1 MAPSGQGMF
10 RRIFSDDQVGA
21 PLRETVFRRI
31 WTASLLSNFGSL
43 IQGVGAAWAMTQM
56 TNSADMVALVQTAS
70 MLPIMLLSVP
80 GGAVADMYDRRI
92 VALVALAATL
102 VTSAALSVLAW
113 FDLITPISLL
123 VFCFA
128 IGSGMA
134 LFGPAWQSSVNEQVP
149 PQMLPAAIALNS
161 ISFNIARSFGPAIG
175 GAVVAAAGAVA
186 AFTVNALSYLPLI
199 AALYLWRRKVEPSRL
214 PPEKLDR
221 AIISGVRYVL
231 NSPPMRTVMARCALT
246 GALGASVF
254 ALLPLL
260 ARDVLGGGAQTYGVL
275 LGAFGIGAIV
285 GALYVSA
292 VRKKFGS
299 EVAATS
305 CMWLMAIGT
314 GIAAMSTTPAV
325 TAAAL
330 TLCGAGWMMS
340 MALFNISIQMS
351 APRWVSGRALAG
363 FRSANSGG
371 LALGSWVWGYMADH
385 IGIEMALLVSAIAL
399 SLSPFV
405 AIWLRMPE
413 VDGTNRDVADPAA
426 DPEVRLALT
435 PRSGPIVVEL
445 EYRIDPKN
453 ARSFYRIM
461 QDVQLNRQRNGAYGW
476 SIARDVADPAL
487 WTERFHCPTWYDYLR
502 QRSRPTLAERAVQKT
517 AADMHMGPGPVRI
530 RRMLERPFGSVRWQD
545 ETPDIAMDEV
555 PIAVQTASSSGT

>member
-1 MAPSGQGMF
+1 MAPSRQGMF
-10 RRIFSDDQVGA
+10 QRIFADDQVGA

-56 TNSADMVALVQTAS
+56 TNSADMVALVQTAA

-80 GGAVADMYDRRI
+80 AGAIADMYDRRI
-92 VALVALAATL
+92 VGLVALLITLAA
-102 VTSAALSVLAW
+102 SAALSVLAW
-113 FDLITPISLL
+113 FDLVTPISLL
-123 VFCFA
+123 ALCFA
-128 IGSGMA
+128 IGAGTA

-149 PQMLPAAIALNS
+149 PQMLPAAIALNA

-199 AALYLWRRKVEPSRL
+199 AALYFWRRKVEPSRL
-214 PPEKLDR
+214 PPERLTR
-221 AIISGVRYVL
+221 AIISGIRYVL
-231 NSPPMRTVMARCALT
+231 NSPPMRTVMVRCAIT
-246 GALGASVF
+246 GILGASVF

-260 ARDVLGGGAQTYGVL
+260 VRDVLGGGAQTYGVM

-285 GALYVSA
+285 GALYVGT

-314 GIAAMSTTPAV
+314 GIAAMSKIPAV
-325 TAAAL
+325 TAVAL

-340 MALFNISIQMS
+340 MALFNISIQLS

-371 LALGSWVWGYMADH
+371 LAVGSWMWGYMANH
-385 IGIEMALLVSAIAL
+385 IGIQTTFLVCAIAL
-399 SLSPFV
+399 SLSPLA

-413 VDGTNRDVADPAA
+413 VDGTNRDAADPAT

-445 EYRIDPKN
+445 EYRIDPQN
-453 ARSFYRIM
+453 ARTFYRIM
-461 QDVQLNRQRNGAYGW
+461 QEVQLNRQRNGAYGW

-487 WTERFHCPTWYDYLR
+487 WTERYHCPTWYDYLR

-517 AADMHMGPGPVRI
+517 ASDMHMGPGPVRI
-530 RRMLERPFGSVRWQD
+530 RRMLERPFGSVRWKD
-545 ETPDIAMDEV
+545 ETPDIAMNEV